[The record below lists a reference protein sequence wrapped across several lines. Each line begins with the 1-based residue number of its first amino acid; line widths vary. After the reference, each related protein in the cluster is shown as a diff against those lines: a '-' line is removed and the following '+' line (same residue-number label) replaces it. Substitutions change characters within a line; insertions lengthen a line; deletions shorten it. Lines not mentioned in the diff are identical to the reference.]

1 MISLSN
7 GQTLEAASATGKYCT
22 NYDAEVKALE
32 QGAQTVIDL
41 TDTNSENVVFLTD
54 YRSVLDS
61 LAGHGE
67 HNLRRKLYSILEHR
81 RVVLPWIPAHC
92 GIKGKE
98 HADRLAKQGANMEQ
112 EKLPITL
119 NQKKTIMKNMFI
131 AKKIPDDYHTLD
143 RAGQVTLIRLRTGH
157 NRLNSHMHRKMN
169 LVPSPLC
176 TCGTEDQTT
185 EHILQRCPAY
195 QHLRQQIWSDG
206 TSLHQRL
213 YGKKE
218 VLERTVGF
226 IQQAGLSV

>member
-1 MISLSN
+1 MID
-7 GQTLEAASATGKYCT
+7 QT
-22 NYDAEVKALE
+22 DA
-32 QGAQTVIDL
+32 
-41 TDTNSENVVFLTD
+41 NSENVVFLTD
-54 YRSVLDS
+54 SRSVLDS

-81 RVVLPWIPAHC
+81 RVVIQRIPAHC
-92 GIKGKE
+92 GIKGND

-119 NQKKTIMKNMFI
+119 KQKKTIMKNMFRG
-131 AKKIPDDYHTLD
+131 KKIPDDYHTMD

-157 NRLNSHMHRKMN
+157 NRLNSHMHRKIN

-176 TCGTEDQTT
+176 TCGTEEPTT

-195 QHLRQQIWSDG
+195 QHLRQQTWSDG
-206 TSLHQRL
+206 TSLHQNL

-226 IQQAGLSV
+226 VQQAGLSV